1 MTPATLR
8 KREAFE
14 AQLDELAQL
23 WGVAYAAAW
32 DGRQVEGHAGA
43 EVLPGRAVETEL
55 DNLRAVYGDWL
66 EENDLPAEAE
76 AQRLLADRRLLLPAQ
91 VSQHAPHRHRF
102 GGVSA
107 VADSVTSWHFGPPQA
122 DLPLLEAAFL
132 TLLCRAG
139 APENLGRP
147 GHSTRR
153 AAEALLAHA
162 LVLAYVAPP
171 PRLLCRALRLT
182 WTGPT
187 QGRPE
192 DAPRRTLADWGR
204 QGVTLA
210 EHAVHPG
217 DRGHLVEMCAWLA
230 GLEGAARAA
239 WGECPSGDFCLL
251 PWPLVPAWCPPDR
264 LRAGGPERGTVCY
277 EALQLDRAILLH
289 NLFLELPPGVAVP
302 AALVGCRRGEPVWPE
317 TMLVS

>member
-14 AQLDELAQL
+14 AQLDELAQQ
-23 WGVAYAAAW
+23 WGVAYAGAW
-32 DGRQVEGHAGA
+32 DTGGGTAAPAVA
-43 EVLPGRAVETEL
+43 EKEL
-55 DNLRAVYGDWL
+55 DDLREVYGDWL

-91 VSQHAPHRHRF
+91 VSQHGPHRHRH
-102 GGVSA
+102 GTTSA
-107 VADSVTSWHFGPPQA
+107 VADCVTSWSFGPPQA
-122 DLPLLEAAFL
+122 DLPLLEAAFIAL
-132 TLLCRAG
+132 ASRPG
-139 APENLGRP
+139 APEASGRHA
-147 GHSTRR
+147 HSTRR
-153 AAEALLAHA
+153 AAEAILAHA
-162 LVLAYVAPP
+162 LVLAYAAPT
-171 PRLLCRALRLT
+171 PRVLCRALRLT

-204 QGVTLA
+204 QGAGVV

-239 WGECPSGDFCLL
+239 WGGTGECPAAGFVVL

-264 LRAGGPERGTVCY
+264 RRAGGPERGAVCY

-302 AALVGCRRGEPVWPE
+302 AALAGCRRGEPVWPE